1 MTETSPALVKETFG
15 QLLILVAR
23 TWRRKS
29 SDALLS
35 LGLSAA
41 TAEPLLWLSRA
52 GGSMRQGHLA
62 ELIGIEGPSLVR
74 LIDHLQMEDLVL
86 RREDP
91 KDRRAKTLHLT
102 PKGSGLAGR
111 VDHMLQDMRTGVLQN
126 VSDGDVE
133 TMTRVLRAIQREL
146 ARDEEPVQ
154 ETVQETAQ
162 ETVHHLSAVS

>member
-52 GGSMRQGHLA
+52 GGCMRQGHLA

-74 LIDHLQMEDLVL
+74 LIDQLQMEDLVV
-86 RREDP
+86 RHEDP

-102 PKGSGLAGR
+102 PKGSGLAGH
-111 VDHMLQDMRTGVLQN
+111 VDHVLQGMRANVLQN
-126 VSDGDVE
+126 VSDDDLE
-133 TMTRVLRAIQREL
+133 TTTRILRAIEQEL
-146 ARDEEPVQ
+146 ARDDESVQ
-154 ETVQETAQ
+154 ETMKETVQEPIDRF
-162 ETVHHLSAVS
+162 SAAS